1 MLSHEKREYV
11 LSRQLLKSGTSIGAN
26 VEEALAASSRKDFI
40 HKMSI
45 SLREARESMYW
56 VRLLKDSNYIKPDEA
71 VVLLDKVDELIRL
84 LSAIVKT
91 SKQDN

>member
-1 MLSHEKREYV
+1 MGVKIKTNAIQDKCYSFALSVIKIYQMLSHETREYV

-45 SLREARESMYW
+45 FFKEPGRYVLGQ
-56 VRLLKDSNYIKPDEA
+56 
-71 VVLLDKVDELIRL
+71 VVKR
-84 LSAIVKT
+84 
-91 SKQDN
+91 